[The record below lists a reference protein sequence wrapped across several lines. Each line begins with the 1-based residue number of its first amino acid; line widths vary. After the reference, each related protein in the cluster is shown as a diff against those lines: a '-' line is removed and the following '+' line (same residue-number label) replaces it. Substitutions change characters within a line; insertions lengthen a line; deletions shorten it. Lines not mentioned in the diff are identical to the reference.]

1 MPNHSFLPIRG
12 RIENIQIESEAL
24 SNNLVGDP
32 SSRTV
37 AIHLPENYDKSGDEY
52 PLFLCLAG
60 FTGSGL
66 GQIGWKAFQETLPQ
80 RIERLIFEGKMGPGI
95 FAFPDCFTSLGG
107 NQYINSSA
115 LGNWSDFLC
124 DELIPNLEANYR
136 LKKNRKNRA
145 VFGKSSGGYGA
156 LIQAMT
162 RADIWSGIACHSGD
176 MAFDLCYLTDF
187 PGLLRNLSVY
197 DGNIR
202 AFVEKVR
209 KNKKVLGNDFHN
221 LMILAMAASYDP
233 DKDAPFGIRL
243 PVSLDTCE
251 VIQERWDNWRAWDPV
266 MMLETDSGQTNL
278 AQMAGL
284 FFDCGTKDQYNLLYG
299 ARRLKKKLDSLE
311 ISHRYEE
318 FPDTHSSIDY
328 RLDESL
334 PFLYKAISK

>member
-37 AIHLPENYDKSGDEY
+37 AIYLPENYETSGDEY

-80 RIERLIFEGKMGPGI
+80 RIERLIFERKMGPGI

-156 LIQAMT
+156 LIQGMT

-251 VIQERWDNWRAWDPV
+251 VIQERLDNWLAWDPV

-278 AQMAGL
+278 SQMAGL

>member
-12 RIENIQIESEAL
+12 RIETIQVESEAL
-24 SNNLVGDP
+24 ANNLLGDP

-37 AIHLPENYDKSGDEY
+37 AIYLPENYGTSGEEY

-80 RIERLIFEGKMGPGI
+80 RIERLIFERKMGPSI

-156 LIQAMT
+156 LIQGMT

-176 MAFDLCYLTDF
+176 MAFDLCYLADF

-197 DGNIR
+197 DGNVR

-243 PVSLDTCE
+243 PVSLETCE
-251 VIQERWDNWRAWDPV
+251 VIQERWDNWLAWDPV

-278 AQMAGL
+278 SQMAGL

-299 ARRLKKKLDSLE
+299 ARRLKKKLDLLE

>member
-1 MPNHSFLPIRG
+1 
-12 RIENIQIESEAL
+12 
-24 SNNLVGDP
+24 
-32 SSRTV
+32 
-37 AIHLPENYDKSGDEY
+37 
-52 PLFLCLAG
+52 
-60 FTGSGL
+60 
-66 GQIGWKAFQETLPQ
+66 
-80 RIERLIFEGKMGPGI
+80 MGPGI

-156 LIQAMT
+156 LIQGMT

-176 MAFDLCYLTDF
+176 MAFDLCYLADF
-187 PGLLRNLSVY
+187 PDLLRNLSVY

-251 VIQERWDNWRAWDPV
+251 VIQERWDNWLAWDPV
-266 MMLETDSGQTNL
+266 MMLETDSGQNNL
-278 AQMAGL
+278 SQMAGL

>member
-1 MPNHSFLPIRG
+1 
-12 RIENIQIESEAL
+12 
-24 SNNLVGDP
+24 
-32 SSRTV
+32 
-37 AIHLPENYDKSGDEY
+37 
-52 PLFLCLAG
+52 
-60 FTGSGL
+60 
-66 GQIGWKAFQETLPQ
+66 
-80 RIERLIFEGKMGPGI
+80 
-95 FAFPDCFTSLGG
+95 
-107 NQYINSSA
+107 
-115 LGNWSDFLC
+115 
-124 DELIPNLEANYR
+124 
-136 LKKNRKNRA
+136 
-145 VFGKSSGGYGA
+145 
-156 LIQAMT
+156 MT

-176 MAFDLCYLTDF
+176 MAFDLCYLADF

-243 PVSLDTCE
+243 PVSIETCE
-251 VIQERWDNWRAWDPV
+251 VIQERWDNWLAWDPV
-266 MMLETDSGQTNL
+266 MMLETDSGQNNL
-278 AQMAGL
+278 SQMAGL

>member
-12 RIENIQIESEAL
+12 RIENIQVESEAL

-37 AIHLPENYDKSGDEY
+37 AIYLPENYETSGDEY

-176 MAFDLCYLTDF
+176 MAFDLCYLADF

-233 DKDAPFGIRL
+233 DRDAPFGIRL
-243 PVSLDTCE
+243 PVSPDTCE
-251 VIQERWDNWRAWDPV
+251 LIQERWDNWLAWDPV
-266 MMLETDSGQTNL
+266 MMVETDSGQTNL

>member
-24 SNNLVGDP
+24 SKNLVGDP

-37 AIHLPENYDKSGDEY
+37 AIYLPENYETSGDEY

-80 RIERLIFEGKMGPGI
+80 RIERLIFEKKMGPGI

-124 DELIPNLEANYR
+124 DDLIPNLEANYR

-156 LIQAMT
+156 LIQGMT

-176 MAFDLCYLTDF
+176 MAFDLCYLADF

-243 PVSLDTCE
+243 PISLDTCE
-251 VIQERWDNWRAWDPV
+251 VIQERWDNWLAWDPV

-278 AQMAGL
+278 SQMAGL

>member
-1 MPNHSFLPIRG
+1 
-12 RIENIQIESEAL
+12 
-24 SNNLVGDP
+24 
-32 SSRTV
+32 
-37 AIHLPENYDKSGDEY
+37 LPENYDKSGDEY

-80 RIERLIFEGKMGPGI
+80 RTERLIFERKMGPGI
-95 FAFPDCFTSLGG
+95 FVFPDCFTSLGG

-156 LIQAMT
+156 LIQGMT

-176 MAFDLCYLTDF
+176 MAFDLCYLADF
-187 PGLLRNLSVY
+187 PDLLRNLSVY

-209 KNKKVLGNDFHN
+209 KNKKVLGNDFQN

-243 PVSLDTCE
+243 PVSLETCE
-251 VIQERWDNWRAWDPV
+251 VIQERWDNWLAWDPV
-266 MMLETDSGQTNL
+266 MILETDSGQNNL
-278 AQMAGL
+278 SQMAGL

-299 ARRLKKKLDSLE
+299 ARRLKKKLDLLE